1 LTKNSLDILGAGDG
15 FSSSPCDLE
24 GTGSGSSY
32 WDGNGSSSLDVKLK
46 KHVEDI

>member
-1 LTKNSLDILGAGDG
+1 MDFLRHLVIWKEQ
-15 FSSSPCDLE
+15 DLE
-24 GTGSGSSY
+24 I